1 MNDSFDRLLAALEDE
16 RRYMARELHDG
27 VAQTTL
33 QLGLQV
39 GICKKLLERGN
50 LELLA
55 GELARLEE
63 RIQVAS
69 GQVRDMIADLRP
81 PLIDPGEGINTYL
94 KYLVDIHTQR
104 GGPPVAYQFDWPE
117 QQGSLTPQQTLA
129 LARVVQEALL
139 NIRKH
144 AQAENVRLTLG
155 TEAGGLY
162 MSVADNGQGFDVAE
176 VQARPTDKGG
186 AGLVNLH
193 AQVEAVGGSLAISR
207 KADGWTEIMVRLPK

>member
-144 AQAENVRLTLG
+144 AQAENVRMILS

-186 AGLVNLH
+186 AGLANLH